1 MHAQLLIVARLHS
14 SPTQTATGRRLPLR
28 TQVRQPLAK
37 LGRVGACRRDAIGAR
52 PHERERLLTRGA
64 VAHGE
69 LAAALDAAAPGVAAA
84 LASIVRQRSVGR
96 ALDGVAQRMLQE
108 ARAVEEH
115 VDCLRFESRTVFAVV
130 ARSVLVLVDEGVL
143 GADPKRRAR
152 EVRRVDGIRNQR
164 LVQREFE
171 AREAIAAEL
180 AKLDAAARIL
190 AGAAAAFVGIA
201 GERFA
206 ETNRRV
212 A

>member
-1 MHAQLLIVARLHS
+1 METRLTFADRTVLIAETLGRAAREHTDEGRAPALGPSRQLLELSDNLASLVRRKRRGS
-14 SPTQTATGRRLPLR
+14 RPTM
-28 TQVRQPLAK
+28 
-37 LGRVGACRRDAIGAR
+37 
-52 PHERERLLTRGA
+52 E
-64 VAHGE
+64 GE
-69 LAAALDAAAPGVAAA
+69 CVDAAVLELVRDPTLRQLLGVRH
-84 LASIVRQRSVGR
+84 LV
-96 ALDGVAQRMLQE
+96 
-108 ARAVEEH
+108 AVEEH